1 MKLIPA
7 LLIVFASIAHAQ
19 FKAGFADREV
29 LPDPG
34 MEYPGGYG
42 KSFGK
47 VINDPP
53 KVRAAVFDDGKKR
66 VAIVGIDALVIRRET
81 TLAAR
86 KLVQERTGLPAEC
99 VLLGASHSHTSGPTG
114 MVLPGEFDHASPH
127 VQDLAYQKS
136 SCADPKYL
144 DRLVNGIAD
153 AVAAADAGKVEA
165 HLSFGVGHED
175 KVSFNRR
182 QRMKNGLSYSHAGRG
197 NPDIVGYAGPIDPD
211 VGVIGAWTPDGKPL
225 GVVVNFACH
234 ATTGPAAFSAN
245 WIYHLEKTVRGGL
258 GANIPVV
265 FLQGCCGDITQVDN
279 LDPFA
284 PKDGNYYG
292 RLVGGSVG
300 AEALKVLFRAESSA
314 GPFTVDAVAKT
325 WRIKRR
331 IPDPAR
337 VERCLADTK
346 RAPKEVGTT
355 EWTFAKEIVLLDAL
369 LAKEKDMEVEV
380 QAIQVGPVVM
390 ITNPAEFFVAAGLEI
405 KKRSPFPITF
415 PVELANGCT
424 GYVPTEEAF
433 GEHGGGYETRLTSYS
448 NLEITAARQMVEAGV
463 ELAGKFTPGALPQR
477 AKAPEWK
484 QGWPYGTVPPEL
496 K

>member
-1 MKLIPA
+1 MRLSLA
-7 LLIVFASIAHAQ
+7 LLFAITAVTHAE

-29 LPDPG
+29 LPDLG
-34 MEYPGGYG
+34 MEVPGGYG
-42 KSFGK
+42 KAFGK
-47 VINDPP
+47 IIHDPP

-66 VAIVGIDALVIRRET
+66 VAVVGIDALALRRET
-81 TLAAR
+81 VIAAR
-86 KLVQERTGLPAEC
+86 KLVQEKTGLPANC
-99 VLLGASHSHTSGPTG
+99 VLLGASHSHTSGPTA

-136 SCADPKYL
+136 SCADPAYL
-144 DRLVNGIAD
+144 DRMVKGIAD
-153 AVAAADAGKVEA
+153 AVSAADAAKQPA
-165 HLSFGVGHED
+165 LLSFGVGHEPN
-175 KVSFNRR
+175 VSFNRR
-182 QRMKNGLSYSHAGRG
+182 QRMKNGLSFSHAGRG
-197 NPDIVGYAGPIDPD
+197 NPDIVENAGPIDPD

-258 GANIPVV
+258 GAEVPVV
-265 FLQGCCGDITQVDN
+265 FLQGCSGDITQVNN

-284 PKDGNYYG
+284 AKTSDYYG
-292 RLVGGSVG
+292 QLVGGSVG
-300 AEALKVLFRAESSA
+300 AEALKVLFRAERSA
-314 GPFTVDAVAKT
+314 GPFTVNAEAKT
-325 WRIKRR
+325 WRVKRR

-346 RAPKEVGTT
+346 RTSKEVGAA

-369 LAKEKDMEVEV
+369 LAKEKDAEVEV
-380 QAIQVGPVVM
+380 QAVQVGPVVM
-390 ITNPAEFFVAAGLEI
+390 ITNPAEFFVTAGLET
-405 KKRSPFPITF
+405 KKRSQFPITF

-448 NLEITAARQMVEAGV
+448 NLEVSAARQIVEAG
-463 ELAGKFTPGALPQR
+463 LALAKEFTPNDIPLPP
-477 AKAPEWK
+477 KAPEWK
-484 QGWPYGTVPPEL
+484 QGWPYGSVPPEL